1 MFHPKRPAPFRKLV
15 LLGILLVAGCVPT
28 SPPMRFFVLTP
39 IETDSPSPP
48 VLDDRRVLI
57 GPLRV
62 AGYLDRPQ
70 LMTRRP
76 DGELILHELDRWAA
90 PLDEMLVQTL
100 ADNLMQLTGSEQ
112 VLAYPTPGPAA
123 ADLRITGQILRFDT
137 DTEGVAVLRAQ
148 WQLKN
153 AHGEMLIPPQTA
165 EYRARTT
172 GQGMAARVGALS
184 SVLGE
189 FAMEL
194 GAHLTGEYG
203 ERTIAPRRE

>member
-1 MFHPKRPAPFRKLV
+1 MFHLKRPALFGKLV
-15 LLGILLVAGCVPT
+15 LLGTLLVAGCVPT

-39 IETDSPSPP
+39 IDADAPAPP
-48 VLDDRRVLI
+48 VLDAPRVLI

-90 PLDEMLVQTL
+90 PLEEMLVQTL
-100 ADNLMQLTGSEQ
+100 ADNLMRLTGSEQ

-137 DTEGVAVLRAQ
+137 DTEGVAVLRTQ
-148 WQLKN
+148 WQLKD
-153 AHGEMLIPPQTA
+153 ADGEVLIPLQTA
-165 EYRARTT
+165 EYRARASNAGT
-172 GQGMAARVGALS
+172 AARVGALS
-184 SVLGE
+184 DVLGE
-189 FAMEL
+189 FAREL
-194 GAHLTGEYG
+194 GAHLTEESGKG
-203 ERTIAPRRE
+203 TATH